1 MIYQMTFCC
10 LLVLGFG
17 WLLWRLSGALLTP
30 VRPGEDTA
38 LTVVVTA
45 KDTAPELEAMLR
57 GLIWLR
63 DSGTIRAD
71 ILILD
76 EGLAP
81 DAAAL
86 VQRLTQRRSDIKL
99 CKSEELCRWMQTQT
113 RSN

>member
-30 VRPGEDTA
+30 VRPGDDTM

-57 GLIWLR
+57 GMVWLR
-63 DSGTIRAD
+63 DSGTIQTD

-76 EGLAP
+76 HGLEP

-86 VQRLTQRRSDIKL
+86 AERLTRRHSYIRL
-99 CKSEELCRWMQTQT
+99 CTSEELCQWMQTQT